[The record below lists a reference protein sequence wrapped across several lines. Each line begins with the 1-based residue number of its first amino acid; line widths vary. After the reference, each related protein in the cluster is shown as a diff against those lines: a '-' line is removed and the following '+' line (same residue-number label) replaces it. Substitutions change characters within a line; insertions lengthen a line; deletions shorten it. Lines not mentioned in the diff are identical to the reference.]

1 MLSFSV
7 VAIDQESG
15 GISMSIM
22 GSISRVLYIGV
33 TGDLR
38 GRIAQHK
45 AGRIPGFTSTYRV
58 ARLLYVE
65 EFASPVEA
73 INRETQIK
81 GWRRER
87 KCDLIETL
95 NPKWEDLSDGWFE

>member
-1 MLSFSV
+1 
-7 VAIDQESG
+7 
-15 GISMSIM
+15 MSHREPRTYYIYIM

-33 TGDLR
+33 TGDLM
-38 GRIAQHK
+38 GRIAEHK
-45 AGRIPGFTSTYRV
+45 AGRTPGFTSTYRV
-58 ARLLYVE
+58 TRLLYFE

-87 KCDLIETL
+87 KWDLIETL
-95 NPKWEDLSDGWFE
+95 NPKWDDLSARWFE